1 MSGVHLSLRAARHL
15 HLAAQGLLK
24 KPTRRARSADILAT
38 VARMSLLQ
46 IDTINIVARSPY
58 LVLFSRLGAYPGHWL
73 DDALARGE
81 LMEYW
86 AHEACFLPRSDFP
99 LFRHRMLNP
108 ENMGWKYRAG
118 WMKEHAQEIGELMAF
133 IERNGPVRSAD
144 FGHPRKGSS
153 GWWEWKPHKKHL
165 EGLFTSGQ
173 VMVVERRNFQRV
185 YDLTTRVLPDW
196 DDSLHLIDKAQAEAQ
211 MLARSARSL
220 GIFRSAWLAD
230 YYRLRHVA
238 TGPLLQA
245 WQEEGFVVPVEVET
259 LGLMWLHHELVPLL
273 EQAVAGKLSA
283 THSAVLSPFDPIVWD
298 RRRAEAFF
306 NFSYRLECYTPAPKR
321 KYGYFVLPL
330 LHKGALVGRMDA
342 KMHRQQQWL
351 EVIALYGEEDVKFTP
366 GVIAGLRQA
375 ISDFA
380 AWQGAHR
387 VVFRQLPGPLAQAW
401 GEGWEIDPAPR
412 THVISSKD

>member
-1 MSGVHLSLRAARHL
+1 MRAARHL

-24 KPTRRARSADILAT
+24 KPTRRARPADILAT
-38 VARMSLLQ
+38 ITRMSLLQ

-58 LVLFSRLGAYPGHWL
+58 LVLFSRLGSYPGRWL
-73 DDALARGE
+73 DEALARGE

-99 LFRHRMLNP
+99 LFRHRMLKP
-108 ENMGWKYRAG
+108 ENMGWKYRAA
-118 WMKEHAQEIGELMAF
+118 WMEEHAQEIGELMAF

-144 FGHPRKGSS
+144 FEHPRKGAS

-165 EGLFTSGQ
+165 EGLFTAGQ

-185 YDLTTRVLPDW
+185 YDLTTRVLPEW
-196 DDSLHLIDKAQAEAQ
+196 DDSLHLIDQAQAEAQ
-211 MLARSARSL
+211 MLANSARSL

-230 YYRLRHVA
+230 YYRLRNVA
-238 TGPLLQA
+238 IGPLLQA
-245 WQEEGFVVPVEVET
+245 WQEEGVVVPVDVET
-259 LGLMWLHHELVPLL
+259 LGPMWLHHALLPLL
-273 EQAVAGKLSA
+273 ERAVAGKLTA
-283 THSAVLSPFDPIVWD
+283 THSAVLSPFDPVVWD
-298 RRRAEAFF
+298 RSRAEDFF

-342 KMHRQQQWL
+342 KMHRQQGTL
-351 EVIALYGEEDVKFTP
+351 EVIALYAEEGVSLTA

-375 ISDFA
+375 IADFA
-380 AWQGAHR
+380 AWQGATR
-387 VVFRQLPGPLAQAW
+387 VIFRQLPAPLAQAW
-401 GEGWEIDPAPR
+401 GDGWEIDPAPE

>member
-24 KPTRRARSADILAT
+24 KPTRRARPADILAT
-38 VARMSLLQ
+38 TTRMSLLQ

-58 LVLFSRLGAYPGHWL
+58 LVLFSRLGSYPGRWL
-73 DDALARGE
+73 DEALARGE

-99 LFRHRMLNP
+99 LFRHRMLKP
-108 ENMGWKYRAG
+108 ENMGWKYRAA
-118 WMKEHAQEIGELMAF
+118 WMEEHAQEIGELMAF

-144 FGHPRKGSS
+144 FEHPRKGAS

-165 EGLFTSGQ
+165 EGLFTAGQ

-185 YDLTTRVLPDW
+185 YDLTTRVLPEW
-196 DDSLHLIDKAQAEAQ
+196 DDSLHLIDQAQAEAQ
-211 MLARSARSL
+211 MLANSARSL

-230 YYRLRHVA
+230 YYRLRNVA
-238 TGPLLQA
+238 IGPLLQA
-245 WQEEGFVVPVEVET
+245 WQEEGVVVPVDVET
-259 LGLMWLHHELVPLL
+259 LGPMWLHHALLPLL
-273 EQAVAGKLSA
+273 ERAVAGKLTA
-283 THSAVLSPFDPIVWD
+283 THSAVLSPFDPVVWD
-298 RRRAEAFF
+298 RRRAEDFF

-342 KMHRQQQWL
+342 KMHRLQGSL
-351 EVIALYGEEDVKFTP
+351 EVIALYAEEDVSFTA

-375 ISDFA
+375 IADFA
-380 AWQGAHR
+380 AWQGATR
-387 VVFRQLPGPLAQAW
+387 VIFRQLPAPLAQAW
-401 GEGWEIDPAPR
+401 GEGWEIDPAPE

>member
-24 KPTRRARSADILAT
+24 KPTRRARPADILAT
-38 VARMSLLQ
+38 ITRMSLLQ

-58 LVLFSRLGAYPGHWL
+58 LVLFSRLGSYPGRWL
-73 DDALARGE
+73 DEALARGE

-99 LFRHRMLNP
+99 LFRHRMLKP
-108 ENMGWKYRAG
+108 ENMGWKYRAA
-118 WMKEHAQEIGELMAF
+118 WMEEHAQEIGELMAF

-144 FGHPRKGSS
+144 FEHPRKGAS

-165 EGLFTSGQ
+165 EGLFTAGQ

-185 YDLTTRVLPDW
+185 YDLTTRVLPEW
-196 DDSLHLIDKAQAEAQ
+196 DDSLHLIDQAQAEAQ
-211 MLARSARSL
+211 MLANSARSL

-230 YYRLRHVA
+230 YYRLRNVA
-238 TGPLLQA
+238 IGPLLQA
-245 WQEEGFVVPVEVET
+245 WQEEGVVVPVDVET
-259 LGLMWLHHELVPLL
+259 LGPMWLHHALLPLL
-273 EQAVAGKLSA
+273 ERAVAGKLTA
-283 THSAVLSPFDPIVWD
+283 THSAVLSPFDPVVWD
-298 RRRAEAFF
+298 RRRAEDFF

-342 KMHRQQQWL
+342 KMHRLQGSL
-351 EVIALYGEEDVKFTP
+351 EVIALYAEEGVSFTA

-375 ISDFA
+375 IADFA
-380 AWQGAHR
+380 AWQGATR
-387 VVFRQLPGPLAQAW
+387 VIFRQLPAPLAQAW
-401 GEGWEIDPAPR
+401 GDGWEIDPAPE

>member
-24 KPTRRARSADILAT
+24 KPTRRARPADILAT
-38 VARMSLLQ
+38 ITRMSLLQ

-58 LVLFSRLGAYPGHWL
+58 LVLFSRLGSYPGRWL
-73 DDALARGE
+73 DEALARGE

-99 LFRHRMLNP
+99 LFRHRMLKP
-108 ENMGWKYRAG
+108 ENMGWKYRAA
-118 WMKEHAQEIGELMAF
+118 WMEEHAQEIGELMAF

-144 FGHPRKGSS
+144 FEHPRKGAS

-165 EGLFTSGQ
+165 EGLFTAGQ

-185 YDLTTRVLPDW
+185 YDLTTRVLPEW
-196 DDSLHLIDKAQAEAQ
+196 DDSLHLIDQAQAEAQ
-211 MLARSARSL
+211 MLANSARSL

-230 YYRLRHVA
+230 YYRLRNVA
-238 TGPLLQA
+238 IGPLLQA
-245 WQEEGFVVPVEVET
+245 WQEEGVVVPVDVET
-259 LGLMWLHHELVPLL
+259 LGPMWLHHALLPLL
-273 EQAVAGKLSA
+273 ERAVAGKLTA
-283 THSAVLSPFDPIVWD
+283 THSAVLSPFDPVVWD
-298 RRRAEAFF
+298 RRRAEDFF

-342 KMHRQQQWL
+342 KMHRQQGTL
-351 EVIALYGEEDVKFTP
+351 EVIALYAEEGVSLTA

-375 ISDFA
+375 IADFA
-380 AWQGAHR
+380 AWQGATR
-387 VVFRQLPGPLAQAW
+387 VIFRQLPAPLAQAW
-401 GEGWEIDPAPR
+401 GEGWEIDPAPE

>member
-24 KPTRRARSADILAT
+24 KPTRRARPADILAT
-38 VARMSLLQ
+38 ITRMSLLQ

-58 LVLFSRLGAYPGHWL
+58 LVLFSRLGSYPGRWL
-73 DDALARGE
+73 DEALARGE

-99 LFRHRMLNP
+99 LFRHRMLKP
-108 ENMGWKYRAG
+108 ENMGWKYRAA
-118 WMKEHAQEIGELMAF
+118 WMEEHAQEIGELMAF

-144 FGHPRKGSS
+144 FEHPRKGAS

-165 EGLFTSGQ
+165 EGLFTAGQ

-185 YDLTTRVLPDW
+185 YDLTTRVLPEW
-196 DDSLHLIDKAQAEAQ
+196 DDSLHLIDQAQAEAQ
-211 MLARSARSL
+211 MLANSARSL

-230 YYRLRHVA
+230 YYRLRNVA
-238 TGPLLQA
+238 IGPLLQA
-245 WQEEGFVVPVEVET
+245 WQEEGVVVPVDVET
-259 LGLMWLHHELVPLL
+259 LGPMWLHHALLPLL
-273 EQAVAGKLSA
+273 ERAVAGKLTA
-283 THSAVLSPFDPIVWD
+283 THSAVLSPFDPVVWD
-298 RRRAEAFF
+298 RRRAEDFF

-342 KMHRQQQWL
+342 KMHRLQGSL
-351 EVIALYGEEDVKFTP
+351 EVIALYAEEDVSFTA

-375 ISDFA
+375 IADFA
-380 AWQGAHR
+380 AWQGATR
-387 VVFRQLPGPLAQAW
+387 VIFRQLPAPLAQAW
-401 GEGWEIDPAPR
+401 GEGWEIDPAPE